1 MVRNKKPRRLTPII
15 TKKIP
20 ILNLNQCVYLDEIFS
35 PKKTI
40 IKKDRLSPIKFNST
54 INRGANR
61 SSKIIVNS
69 YRTKYRK
76 KVLISFGINEY
87 TEWTKLKNSIN
98 DVNAFSKF
106 AKEKLNFDIIY
117 TYNDSHVT
125 KSNIEKIIT
134 HDLYQIAN
142 EDDLIVM
149 SFHGHGHSISFENF
163 DEGFLVP
170 YNASRNPTPFE
181 LISMNNLSKW
191 FKYIKSKHVLL
202 LLDCCF
208 SGLSV
213 LRNIIPQKNIITPN
227 ALHRHLE
234 STSRIIINAGT
245 REDAVADGGWNNNSV
260 FTGALIS
267 SPTLNNEIGSVIN
280 LYYYLLT
287 TVPRFSN
294 QTPSIGKME
303 GDMGTD
309 IFLKL

>member
-1 MVRNKKPRRLTPII
+1 MIRKKKPRRLTPII
-15 TKKIP
+15 SNKIPVVFNFLNKKI
-20 ILNLNQCVYLDEIFS
+20 S
-35 PKKTI
+35 PENNTV
-40 IKKDRLSPIKFNST
+40 IKRDRLSPIQFTNNIT
-54 INRGANR
+54 RGLQ
-61 SSKIIVNS
+61 SSRVKNIKKNICN
-69 YRTKYRK
+69 KYRK
-76 KVLISFGINEY
+76 KVLISFGINNY
-87 TEWTKLKNSIN
+87 SKWSKLKNSIN

-106 AKEKLNFDIIY
+106 AKEKLKFDIIY
-117 TYNDSHVT
+117 TYNDYHVT
-125 KSNIEKIIT
+125 KSSIEKIIT

-142 EDDLIVM
+142 ENDLIVM
-149 SFHGHGHSISFENF
+149 SFHGHGHSICFENF
-163 DEGFLVP
+163 EEGFLVP
-170 YNASRNPTPFE
+170 YNAPINPTPFE
-181 LISMNNLSKW
+181 LVSMNNLSKW

-213 LRNIIPQKNIITPN
+213 LRNKPLEHKIITPN
-227 ALHRHLE
+227 ALRRHLG
-234 STSRIIINAGT
+234 SNSRIIINAGT
-245 REDAVADGGWNNNSV
+245 RGDAVSDGGWNDNSV

-267 SPTLNNEIGSVIN
+267 SPTLDNEIGSVIN